1 MYKKLIVAAVLVGA
15 AFVTGCAS
23 VPMASPE
30 QDTQAKSFGVKPD
43 KANIYVYRNES
54 MGAAVKLPVVLDG
67 KIVGDTAAKTFML
80 LEVSPGKHKLVS
92 KGETDSALELA
103 TQPSKN
109 YFVWQEVKM
118 GAWAASSKLQVVD
131 EAAGKAGVAECK
143 LAEIQN

>member
-30 QDTQAKSFGVKPD
+30 QDNQAKSFGVKPD